1 MKNYI
6 LIAMGN
12 EESSIEEREEIDI
25 WEDKFKW
32 NPTLDDYLKEAEIK
46 YENIHL
52 LYCLQFKNKFI
63 KWLWKARENIAM
75 KTSHPS
81 KFQELFDRGFDIDE
95 IDVDKFDLY
104 FT

>member
-6 LIAMGN
+6 IIAMGN
-12 EESSIEEREEIDI
+12 EESSNEEGIDI
-25 WEDKFKW
+25 WEDDKW
-32 NPTLDDYLKEAEIK
+32 FSTLGNYLEEAK
-46 YENIHL
+46 QSLNYEKIYL

-75 KTSHPS
+75 RNSHPS
-81 KFQELFDRGFDIDE
+81 KFQELFDRGFHIDE
-95 IDVDKFDLY
+95 IDVDKFDSY